1 MGSPRS
7 CTNPTL
13 CQPPWPLPQSAA
25 LRLNAEA
32 PGGFVSQCSP
42 AWSTRG
48 SWQVCSQQPCFYLTF
63 SSKVNELV
71 MLNSTW
77 IERLG
82 QSKSN
87 YKREN
92 AQFVAGSCGGFLNV
106 CCSSVPTGP
115 SGSGGGP
122 SITSSVE
129 TLPQTVVSTSS
140 PSSTGEGSFRY
151 SHWPIFLPTC
161 IF

>member
-1 MGSPRS
+1 MRAACFAPSFLLKRGALEWGCLQIGSS
-7 CTNPTL
+7 HFNKKILTL
-13 CQPPWPLPQSAA
+13 IG
-25 LRLNAEA
+25 RL
-32 PGGFVSQCSP
+32 C
-42 AWSTRG
+42 
-48 SWQVCSQQPCFYLTF
+48 
-63 SSKVNELV
+63 
-71 MLNSTW
+71 
-77 IERLG
+77 
-82 QSKSN
+82 SKSN

-140 PSSTGEGSFRY
+140 PSSTGEGAFRY
-151 SHWPIFLPTC
+151 SHWPIFLPTLFLVLRHC
-161 IF
+161 LASSSTSHQGGPFSYLPHTKAYS